1 MLIFVRGL
9 SGNVCPIHV
18 NPYENVLSVKLRIF
32 YLKSIPIHD
41 QHLLYS
47 GIELLDQTVLST
59 ANIGHGALLRLIV
72 KLRTGPL
79 VITHHSCKASTPTMN
94 QNGHNNNNDNNNNNG
109 SIPYIPNSDHTEES
123 QWLSALLSPL
133 SQVATLS
140 TSASTIFLPSIY
152 LPPGVVD
159 VNKSEPTSNHT
170 LTEYYKNSDNDVD
183 DVNYEGY
190 DDEISQ
196 IAEYLGY
203 AIDETEQYHSLIDY
217 PVVLNEN
224 QMMNSIQNESGD
236 DQNDLDYCHL
246 NQLQH
251 QQQQFKCTVAS
262 SGDFPQY
269 LTILSADFHNSSENI
284 HPTNTSKCFHG
295 FNAIE
300 VPSERCQSASSLL
313 TSTTT
318 TAIDTAAALNLS
330 SSPCQLKCN
339 NSHSSLSKTCSSSFY
354 VDCIHPAVSSSSVTT
369 VDNDN
374 LLKDHCSNSNSPI
387 ADTNSVV
394 ETSCVTAVISGLNKL
409 QSHSSTIPTGN
420 YPFRFDD
427 IMKAESG
434 VNGWVSSPY
443 LTTNNDSSVVKGS
456 FNPSPVN
463 SKHNDSKN
471 AEQLFNPIILDSAVT
486 KMTNTI
492 CEQSDNQTHH
502 TSIPKYHHHPSYS
515 SSQESIANECVL
527 KDDGSSHL
535 IDRQTGLNSNSNNLQ
550 GLSPSSS
557 SSNLTS
563 SPSQSSSSCT
573 TLTHSNRSRCHECNR
588 RTRLACGFSCRCERW
603 FCARHHHPEDHQ
615 CNFNFKTMVNSA

>member
-59 ANIGHGALLRLIV
+59 VNIGHGALLRLIV

-94 QNGHNNNNDNNNNNG
+94 QNGHNNNNNDNNNNG

-159 VNKSEPTSNHT
+159 VNKSEPASNHT
-170 LTEYYKNSDNDVD
+170 LTECYKNSDNDVD

-224 QMMNSIQNESGD
+224 QMMNSIQNESSD
-236 DQNDLDYCHL
+236 DQNESGYCYL
-246 NQLQH
+246 NQ
-251 QQQQFKCTVAS
+251 QQEFKCTVAS
-262 SGDFPQY
+262 SGNFPRY
-269 LTILSADFHNSSENI
+269 LTILNSDFHNSSENM
-284 HPTNTSKCFHG
+284 HPANTSKCLHG

-318 TAIDTAAALNLS
+318 TVDTAAALNLS

-339 NSHSSLSKTCSSSFY
+339 NSHSSLGETCSSSLD
-354 VDCIHPAVSSSSVTT
+354 VNCIHHAVSSSPVTT

-387 ADTNSVV
+387 ANTNSVL

-409 QSHSSTIPTGN
+409 RSHSSTIPTGN
-420 YPFRFDD
+420 YPFFFDD
-427 IMKAESG
+427 MMKAESG
-434 VNGWVSSPY
+434 VSGWVSSPS
-443 LTTNNDSSVVKGS
+443 LTTSNDSSVVKGS
-456 FNPSPVN
+456 FNSSSMN
-463 SKHNDSKN
+463 SKRSDSKN
-471 AEQLFNPIILDSAVT
+471 TEQLFNPIILDNAVT
-486 KMTNTI
+486 KIHNTI
-492 CEQSDNQTHH
+492 CEQSANQTHH
-502 TSIPKYHHHPSYS
+502 TSIPKYHHPSY

-527 KDDGSSHL
+527 KNDGSSHL

-557 SSNLTS
+557 SNLTS
-563 SPSQSSSSCT
+563 SPCQSSSPSTSSCT
-573 TLTHSNRSRCHECNR
+573 TLTHSNRSRCYECNR